1 MPTPIGIGTNLP
13 AMAESATKMSA
24 KRTPPRQAEVRRA
37 SRLTPQ
43 MIRLVL
49 GGEGLRGFGAGPF
62 TDHYVKLQIP
72 PPGAGYE
79 APFDLE
85 EVKAT
90 LPRDRWPK
98 VRTYSV
104 RDWDPDR
111 LELTIDFVNHGSSG
125 VAGPWAEAAQPGDR
139 IQLIG
144 PGGAYE
150 PSPEADW
157 HLMVG
162 DACVIPAIAV
172 ALRRLRPGVPAHVI
186 ISVDEPAEEQ
196 PLETP
201 GELHLTWIH
210 RDSGV
215 ELETEPLLD
224 AVGGLDFP
232 AGRVHGFVHGE
243 AGAVR
248 SLRRHL
254 VAERAIPLEDLSIS
268 GYWKRRR
275 TEEGWRE
282 DKPEWKRQVEDDLRG
297 GPGS

>member
-13 AMAESATKMSA
+13 AMAQPATKMSA

-72 PPGAGYE
+72 PPGAGYD
-79 APFDLE
+79 APFDLDE
-85 EVKAT
+85 IKAT

-111 LELTIDFVNHGSSG
+111 LELTIDFVNHGSAG
-125 VAGPWAEAAQPGDR
+125 IAGPWAEAAVPGDR

-186 ISVDEPAEEQ
+186 ISVDEPAE
-196 PLETP
+196 
-201 GELHLTWIH
+201 
-210 RDSGV
+210 
-215 ELETEPLLD
+215 
-224 AVGGLDFP
+224 
-232 AGRVHGFVHGE
+232 
-243 AGAVR
+243 
-248 SLRRHL
+248 
-254 VAERAIPLEDLSIS
+254 
-268 GYWKRRR
+268 
-275 TEEGWRE
+275 
-282 DKPEWKRQVEDDLRG
+282 
-297 GPGS
+297 